1 MSFFQFNF
9 PLVTMKKPSLISK
22 LKLEYALPFTDLGI
36 DVDSQQC
43 RDMGKQLKKFYFG
56 YSALSVETI
65 FVYLMVIYDLVFT
78 ANYSII
84 YLLFHIVALL
94 IEYFYSS

>member
-1 MSFFQFNF
+1 
-9 PLVTMKKPSLISK
+9 MKKPTLLSK
-22 LKLEYALPFTDLGI
+22 LKLEYALPFDELGI

-65 FVYLMVIYDLVFT
+65 FVYLMVIC
-78 ANYSII
+78 
-84 YLLFHIVALL
+84 FHI
-94 IEYFYSS
+94 